1 MTQAETRTQNGE
13 GRPGAPQDLELLAA
27 GNADQNPRKDDLT
40 LFNDAWIALA
50 LLCILIGVLSK
61 QVGLSLL
68 GVLLLTVLPIARL
81 WNHLSLHRVLYAR
94 RLDPRRAFIGETVD
108 LTLTVENRKLLP
120 LGWLIVEDEWPEE
133 LHLIEKEQDLH
144 PLTPGRMIL
153 QNSLSLRWYERVRL
167 HYKIQC
173 EQRGFFRLGPARMTG
188 GDIFGIFK
196 RQYLFSDISWLIVYP
211 KVLPIDQ
218 LGLPPKNPF
227 GETRSRER
235 IFEDPARTVG
245 VRDHAPS
252 DGFRH
257 IHWKATARRQD
268 LQVKVYEP
276 TTSFTLMVFLNV
288 ATLERYWMGTIPDL
302 LERCI
307 SVAASV
313 SSYAV
318 DQKWVT
324 GLIANGSVPH
334 SDQPIKVLPGRD
346 PQQLTRVLEALAAV
360 RPVASL
366 NIEQLLARESPRI
379 SWGATLVVVT
389 GIVTEELGS
398 TLLRLHHAGRRLVLI
413 SLAKEPPD
421 PLLSEQILTYHLPDA
436 ASVYYPLQ
444 TTAIQQLDDVYRRD
458 GVLAARGAARPRPV
472 PGSEPL
478 PEEAV

>member
-1 MTQAETRTQNGE
+1 MTQAETRTRNGE
-13 GRPGAPQDLELLAA
+13 GHTGTPEEQELLLA
-27 GNADQNPRKDDLT
+27 GDSDRNGRRDDFT

-50 LLCILIGVLSK
+50 LLCVLIGVLAK

-68 GVLLLTVLPIARL
+68 GMLLITVLPAARL
-81 WNHLSLHRVLYAR
+81 WNHLSLRRVLYAR
-94 RLDPRRAFIGETVD
+94 RLDPRRAFAGETVD

-120 LGWLIVEDEWPEE
+120 LGWLIVEDEWPED
-133 LHLIEKEQDLH
+133 LPLVEKMQDLH
-144 PLTPGRMIL
+144 PLMPGRMTL
-153 QNSLSLRWYERVRL
+153 KNSLSLRWYERVRL
-167 HYKIQC
+167 HYKVHCQ
-173 EQRGFFRLGPARMTG
+173 QRGFFRLGPARMTG

-196 RQYLFSDISWLIVYP
+196 QQYLFPHLDWLIVYP
-211 KVLPIDQ
+211 RVLPVEQ

-235 IFEDPARTVG
+235 IFEDPSRTVG
-245 VRDHAPS
+245 VRDHTSS

-276 TTSFTLMVFLNV
+276 TSSFTLMVFLNV

-334 SDQPIKVLPGRD
+334 SDQPIKVLPGRN
-346 PQQLTRVLEALAAV
+346 PQQLTRILEALAAV

-366 NIEQLLARESPRI
+366 NIEQLLTRQSPRL

-389 GIVTEELGS
+389 GIVSEELGS
-398 TLLRLHHAGRRLVLI
+398 TLLRLHRAGRRLVLI
-413 SLAKEPPD
+413 SLAQEPPD

-436 ASVYYPLQ
+436 ASAYYPLQ
-444 TTAIQQLDDVYRRD
+444 TTAIQQIDDVYRRD
-458 GVLAARGAARPRPV
+458 GVLAAREAASGAAG
-472 PGSEPL
+472 PGSTPL
-478 PEEAV
+478 PEEAI

>member
-1 MTQAETRTQNGE
+1 MTQAGTRTQNNKNAH
-13 GRPGAPQDLELLAA
+13 PGTPQDEVPLSA
-27 GNADQNPRKDDLT
+27 GSADQNQRPDDLT

-50 LLCILIGVLSK
+50 LLCILIGALSR
-61 QVGLSLL
+61 QVGLALL
-68 GVLLLTVLPIARL
+68 GLLLLTVLPVARL
-81 WNHLSLHRVLYAR
+81 WNHFALRRVLYAR
-94 RLDPRRAFIGETVD
+94 QLEPRRAFIGEMVD

-120 LGWLIVEDEWPEE
+120 LGWLVVEDEWPED
-133 LHLIEKEQDLH
+133 LHLAEKQQDLH
-144 PLTPGRMIL
+144 PLTPGRQIL
-153 QNSLSLRWYERVRL
+153 KNSFSLRWYERVRL

-173 EQRGFFRLGPARMTG
+173 EQRGFFRLGPARMTS

-196 RQYLFSDISWLIVYP
+196 RQYLFPDIHWLIVYP

-218 LGLPPKNPF
+218 LGLPSKNPF
-227 GETRSRER
+227 GEIRSRER

-245 VRDHAPS
+245 VRDHFSS

-257 IHWKATARRQD
+257 IHWKATARKQD

-288 ATLERYWMGTIPDL
+288 ATLERYWMGTIPNL

-324 GLIANGSVPH
+324 GLIVNGCVPH

-346 PQQLTRVLEALAAV
+346 PQQLTRILEALAAV
-360 RPVASL
+360 RPVATL
-366 NIEQLLARESPRI
+366 HIEQLLTRQSPRLP
-379 SWGATLVVVT
+379 WGATLVVIT
-389 GIVTEELGS
+389 GIVSEELGS

-413 SLAKEPPD
+413 SLAQQPPD
-421 PLLSEQILTYHLPDA
+421 PLLSEQILTYHLPKA
-436 ASVYYPLQ
+436 ASDYYPLQ
-444 TTAIQQLDDVYRRD
+444 TAAIQQIDDIYRRD
-458 GVLAARGAARPRPV
+458 RVLAPWA
-472 PGSEPL
+472 PL
-478 PEEAV
+478 ASQTEEIG